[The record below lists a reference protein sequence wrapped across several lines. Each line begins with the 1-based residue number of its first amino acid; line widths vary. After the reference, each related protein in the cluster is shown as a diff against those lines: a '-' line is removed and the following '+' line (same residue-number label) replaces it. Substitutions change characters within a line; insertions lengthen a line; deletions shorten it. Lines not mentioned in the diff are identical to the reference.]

1 MLSRCVQLQSM
12 ARWKA
17 VRKARR
23 WFIAECTRLLTK
35 PLANYVQRVP
45 NNVDKLKKTLN
56 KGDVLL
62 VEGDQ
67 RISQVIR
74 YLTQSSWSHCA
85 LYVGDELLKGN
96 PQRAAELRQRF
107 GDEAQH
113 LLIEAESGNGVC
125 ANPISKY
132 QRYNIRICRPQGLH
146 RDDVGT
152 VLAYVIAQL
161 GRRYDVRHIFELAR
175 FFFPVSIVPRRWRGA
190 ALTFGSR
197 DGRAV
202 ICSSMIAEAFTRVGY
217 PILPEVKLGDHVVP
231 PSAWWRR
238 MLAPQAPRP
247 LATFRRHNSALV
259 TPRDFDLS
267 PFFEVVKFNH
277 LGDPR
282 LNYREIVWDDA
293 SPAREAPRVSA
304 GISAAPPAVSARL
317 RLRPALLG
325 AWSVL
330 AGSVRRFPS

>member
-1 MLSRCVQLQSM
+1 M
-12 ARWKA
+12 KA
-17 VRKARR
+17 YRKARR
-23 WFIAECTRLLTK
+23 WFIGECTRLLTT
-35 PLANYVQRVP
+35 PLANYTQRVP
-45 NNVDKLKKTLN
+45 NNIDKLKKTLR

-85 LYVGDELLKGN
+85 LYVGDELLKGD
-96 PQRAAELRQRF
+96 PKRAAELRKQF

-125 ANPISKY
+125 ANTISKY
-132 QRYNIRICRPQGLH
+132 QRFNIRICRPQGLH

-152 VLAYVIAQL
+152 VLGYVIAQL
-161 GRRYDVRHIFELAR
+161 GRRYDVRHVVELAR
-175 FFFPVSIVPRRWRGA
+175 FFFPVSIVPRRWRDV

-217 PILPEVKLGDHVVP
+217 PILPQVTLAERPAP
-231 PSAWWRR
+231 PPVWWNRVIAR
-238 MLAPQAPRP
+238 SDPRP
-247 LATFRRHNSALV
+247 VVTFRRHNTKLV

-267 PFFEVVKFNH
+267 PYFEVVKFNH

-282 LNYREIVWDDA
+282 LNYREIVWDDGPQA
-293 SPAREAPRVSA
+293 STVQPQSLALPAPIA
-304 GISAAPPAVSARL
+304 AAPASVPAAARARL
-317 RLRPALLG
+317 SLRPALTA
-325 AWSVL
+325 AWAVVAS
-330 AGSVRRFPS
+330 STRRFPI